1 MTARPDT
8 GTGRDTRA
16 HVAAGRHPHADRNH
30 QEDPMSST
38 STQPADQPMDAY
50 HALLAERYGPI
61 ADISRERA
69 APPAELIR
77 LPQRRRA
84 ERKAAA

>member
-1 MTARPDT
+1 MTASPDT

-16 HVAAGRHPHADRNH
+16 HVAAGHRSTTTTTTRGDLMRT
-30 QEDPMSST
+30 T
-38 STQPADQPMDAY
+38 STQPADQPMDDY

-69 APPAELIR
+69 ATPAELIR

-84 ERKAAA
+84 ERRAAA